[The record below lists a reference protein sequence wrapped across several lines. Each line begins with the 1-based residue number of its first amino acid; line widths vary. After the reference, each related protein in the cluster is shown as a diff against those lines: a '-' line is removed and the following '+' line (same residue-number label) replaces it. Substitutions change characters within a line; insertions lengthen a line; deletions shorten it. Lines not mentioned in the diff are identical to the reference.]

1 MREEIAAAVVFMT
14 RLIKLNENISK
25 EKVEEFSNILSALLV
40 EKFKN
45 HWYQEAPT
53 KGQGYRC
60 IRIDPAEPTDPVL
73 EKAAESCGLSYLDL
87 NLPQELTLWVDPQ
100 EVCCRFGESD
110 GSFCQLAVLKDGNL
124 ENQAHTINIT
134 DYLEQQQRRVVQNL
148 NIVTTR
154 TSANKLRAQAMKNA
168 VNQYQYNSANYIQNK
183 YQNNFYNNQQQLPS
197 SSFSSHKP
205 FHKHRK
211 NGYHHNHGFNSSNSG
226 YQGKKG
232 VVYGNS
238 GVDAESSNGFTP
250 SFVGNSQQQGKD
262 RFHWVNKSGKQ
273 SPVQNQVENMRL
285 SPN

>member
-1 MREEIAAAVVFMT
+1 MT
-14 RLIKLNENISK
+14 SVNWSF
-25 EKVEEFSNILSALLV
+25 V
-40 EKFKN
+40 
-45 HWYQEAPT
+45 Y
-53 KGQGYRC
+53 
-60 IRIDPAEPTDPVL
+60 
-73 EKAAESCGLSYLDL
+73 L
-87 NLPQELTLWVDPQ
+87 NLLF
-100 EVCCRFGESD
+100 VCFVRFGESD

-124 ENQAHTINIT
+124 ENQAHTINIV
-134 DYLEQQQRRVVQNL
+134 DYLEQQQRRAVQNL

-197 SSFSSHKP
+197 SFLSHKP

-211 NGYHHNHGFNSSNSG
+211 NGYHHNLGFNSGNSR

-232 VVYGNS
+232 VVYGNN

-250 SFVGNSQQQGKD
+250 SFGVDPQQQGKD
-262 RFHWVNKSGKQ
+262 RFHWVSKSGKQ
-273 SPVQNQVENMRL
+273 SPVQSQVENMRL